1 MSVID
6 EQGRLFGRVNLIDA
20 AVAVFVLGL
29 IPLAY
34 GTALLFQPARP
45 RIDSVTRVDI
55 SNEERRI
62 VAGGSLLAAKL
73 KIKGTGFNPMLRA
86 SIGGSPALAFVFE
99 NPNSADVLVGPM
111 PPGAHDLVLM
121 DGVQEAARAA
131 GAVVID
137 NPSTRTLHA
146 EGWLTNL
153 TPEMAAGFKAG
164 TSFAPHQIVA
174 IGPARP
180 ARSRIRMGALD
191 ADIPI
196 DGRVERPAVLA
207 LQCDPQGADF
217 RTGQEPCTIAGQ
229 AIAGMPLVT
238 VVLPG
243 NIGFSIAELFPPTAP
258 TRGRVVIRV
267 EEGTDAGPA
276 RTGDRDSLLD
286 ARAAVIA
293 AASGRQLTLEL
304 GLDESR
310 EGWRYRGR
318 LVTPGAPFVFSTGR
332 YEIRGEVQAV
342 NLVAPAGA
350 KP

>member
-6 EQGRLFGRVNLIDA
+6 QHGRLFGRVNIIDA
-20 AVAVFVLGL
+20 LVALFVVGL

-55 SNEERRI
+55 TNEERRI
-62 VAGGSLLAAKL
+62 IAGGSLLAAKL

-121 DGVQEAARAA
+121 DGVQEAARAT

-137 NPSTRTLHA
+137 NPSTRKLHA

-153 TPEMAAGFKAG
+153 TPAMAGEFRVG
-164 TSFAPHQIVA
+164 TTFAPHSVVML
-174 IGPARP
+174 GPVRL
-180 ARSRIRMGALD
+180 ARSRIRMGDLN

-196 DGRVERPAVLA
+196 DGRVERATVLE
-207 LQCDPQGADF
+207 LHCDPQGADF
-217 RTGQEPCTIAGQ
+217 RTGQEPCTVAGQ
-229 AIAGMPLVT
+229 AIAGVPLVT

-243 NIGFSIAELFPPTAP
+243 NIGFSIAELFPPTPAS
-258 TRGRVVIRV
+258 RGRVVIRLASGV
-267 EEGTDAGPA
+267 DGTMIKA
-276 RTGDRDSLLD
+276 GDRDTLLD
-286 ARAAVIA
+286 PRAAVVTA
-293 AASGRQLTLEL
+293 GGGRDVTVEL

-318 LVTPGAPFVFSTGR
+318 LVTPGAPIVFSTGR
-332 YEIRGEVQAV
+332 FEFRGEVLSV
-342 NLVAPAGA
+342 TLTVPPGA

>member
-6 EQGRLFGRVNLIDA
+6 QHGRLFGRVNIIDA
-20 AVAVFVLGL
+20 LVVLFVLGL

-55 SNEERRI
+55 TNEERRI
-62 VAGGSLLAAKL
+62 IAGGSLLAAKL

-86 SIGGSPALAFVFE
+86 SVGGAPALAFVFE
-99 NPNSADVLVGPM
+99 NPNSADVLVGPT

-121 DGVQEAARAA
+121 DGVQEAARSV

-137 NPSTRTLHA
+137 NPSTRTLRA

-153 TPEMAAGFKAG
+153 TPATAGEYRIG
-164 TSFAPHQIVA
+164 TAFATHSVVVL
-174 IGPARP
+174 GPVRP
-180 ARSRIRMGALD
+180 ARSRIRMGDLN

-196 DGRVERPAVLA
+196 DGRVERAAVLE
-207 LQCDPQGADF
+207 LHCDPQGADF
-217 RTGQEPCTIAGQ
+217 RTGQEPCTIGGQPVAGV
-229 AIAGMPLVT
+229 PPVT

-243 NIGFSIAELFPPTAP
+243 NIGFSIAELFPPAAP
-258 TRGRVVIRV
+258 RRARILIRLGSGF
-267 EEGTDAGPA
+267 EGGLATV
-276 RTGDRDSLLD
+276 GDRDALLD
-286 ARAAVIA
+286 SRAGVVAAVRGQEITIDA
-293 AASGRQLTLEL
+293 

-318 LVTPGAPFVFSTGR
+318 PVTPGAPFTLATDR
-332 YEIRGEVQAV
+332 YEIRGEVQSV
-342 NLVAPAGA
+342 TLLPATGV

>member
-20 AVAVFVLGL
+20 AVALFVLGL

-55 SNEERRI
+55 ANEERRI

-153 TPEMAAGFKAG
+153 TPAMGAGFKAG

-180 ARSRIRMGALD
+180 ARSRIRMGALE

-207 LQCDPQGADF
+207 LHCDPQGADF

-229 AIAGMPLVT
+229 AIAGVPLVT

-258 TRGRVVIRV
+258 SRGRVVIRI
-267 EEGTDAGPA
+267 EGGTDVGPI
-276 RTGDRDSLLD
+276 TNGDRDSLLD
-286 ARAAVIA
+286 ARAAVVTA
-293 AASGRQLTLEL
+293 AGGRQLTLEL

-342 NLVAPAGA
+342 NLAAPAGA

>member
-1 MSVID
+1 MSLID

-20 AVAVFVLGL
+20 AVALFLLGL

-73 KIKGTGFNPMLRA
+73 KVKGTGFNPMLRA

-153 TPEMAAGFKAG
+153 TPEMAADFKIG
-164 TSFAPHQIVA
+164 TTFATHEVKA

-196 DGRVERPAVLA
+196 EGRVERAAVLA
-207 LQCDPQGADF
+207 LHCDPQGADF
-217 RTGQEPCTIAGQ
+217 RTGQEPCTIGGQPVAGT
-229 AIAGMPLVT
+229 PPVT

-243 NIGFSIAELFPPTAP
+243 NIGFSIAELFPPNPPA
-258 TRGRVVIRV
+258 RGRVVIRLDGGV
-267 EEGTDAGPA
+267 DGVVK
-276 RTGDRDSLLD
+276 TGDRDALLD
-286 ARAAVIA
+286 ARAAVIVTVG
-293 AASGRQLTLEL
+293 GRDVTVEL

-318 LVTPGAPFVFSTGR
+318 LVTPGAPFTFSAGR
-332 YEIRGEVQAV
+332 YELRGEVQSV
-342 NLVAPAGA
+342 TTTAPSGA
-350 KP
+350 RP

>member
-20 AVAVFVLGL
+20 AVGLFVLGL
-29 IPLAY
+29 LPMAY
-34 GTALLFQPARP
+34 GTARLFQPARP

-121 DGVQEAARAA
+121 DGVQEAARAN

-153 TPEMAAGFKAG
+153 TTEMADGFKVG
-164 TSFAPHQIVA
+164 TTFATHEVVA
-174 IGPARP
+174 IGPPQP
-180 ARSRIRMGALD
+180 ARSRIRMGAME
-191 ADIPI
+191 ADVPI
-196 DGRVERPAVLA
+196 AGRVERATVLA
-207 LQCDPQGADF
+207 LHCDPQGADF
-217 RTGQEPCTIAGQ
+217 RTGQEPCTVGGQPVAGT
-229 AIAGMPLVT
+229 PPVT

-243 NIGFSIAELFPPTAP
+243 NIGFSIAELFPPTP
-258 TRGRVVIRV
+258 PSRGRVVVRLDGAVDASVIRV
-267 EEGTDAGPA
+267 
-276 RTGDRDSLLD
+276 GDRDRLLD
-286 ARAAVIA
+286 SRAAVVSSA
-293 AASGRQLTLEL
+293 GGRSFSVDL

-318 LVTPGAPFVFSTGR
+318 LVTPGAPFTFNAGR
-332 YEIRGEVQAV
+332 YEVRGEVQSV
-342 NLVAPAGA
+342 SVDAPGGV

>member
-6 EQGRLFGRVNLIDA
+6 QQGRLFGRVNLIDA
-20 AVAVFVLGL
+20 VVVLFVLGL
-29 IPLAY
+29 IPMAY

-121 DGVQEAARAA
+121 DGVQEAARAN

-153 TPEMAAGFKAG
+153 TPEMAAGFKLG
-164 TSFAPHQIVA
+164 TSFATHEVMA
-174 IGPARP
+174 IGPSRP
-180 ARSRIRMGALD
+180 ARSRIQMGGMD
-191 ADIPI
+191 TDVPI
-196 DGRVERPAVLA
+196 EGRVERAVVLA
-207 LQCDPQGADF
+207 LHCDPQGADF
-217 RTGQEPCTIAGQ
+217 RTGQEPCRIGGQ
-229 AIAGMPLVT
+229 LVSGAPPVT

-243 NIGFSIAELFPPTAP
+243 NIGLSIAEIFPPTP
-258 TRGRVVIRV
+258 PSRGRVVVRLDGSID
-267 EEGTDAGPA
+267 GSMIT
-276 RTGDRDSLLD
+276 TGDRDALLD
-286 ARAAVIA
+286 ARAAVVVA
-293 AASGRQLTLEL
+293 AGGRTFSVDL

-318 LVTPGAPFVFSTGR
+318 LVTPGAPFTFNAGR
-332 YEIRGEVQAV
+332 YEVRGEVQSVTAG
-342 NLVAPAGA
+342 APAGV

>member
-20 AVAVFVLGL
+20 AVALFVLGL

-34 GTALLFQPARP
+34 GTVLLFQPARP
-45 RIDSVTRVDI
+45 RIDSVARVDI

-164 TSFAPHQIVA
+164 TTFAPHQIVA

-180 ARSRIRMGALD
+180 ARSRIRMGALE

-207 LQCDPQGADF
+207 LHCDPQGADF

-229 AIAGMPLVT
+229 AIAGVPLVT

-243 NIGFSIAELFPPTAP
+243 NIGFSIAELFPPTAAS
-258 TRGRVVIRV
+258 RGRVVIRV
-267 EEGTDAGPA
+267 EGGADVGPIA
-276 RTGDRDSLLD
+276 NGDRDSLLD
-286 ARAAVIA
+286 ARAAVVTA
-293 AASGRQLTLEL
+293 AGGRQLTLAL

-342 NLVAPAGA
+342 NLDAPAGA

>member
-6 EQGRLFGRVNLIDA
+6 QQGRLFGRVNLIDA
-20 AVAVFVLGL
+20 VVVLFVLGL
-29 IPLAY
+29 IPMAY

-86 SIGGSPALAFVFE
+86 RIGGSPALAFVFE

-121 DGVQEAARAA
+121 DGVQEAARAN

-153 TPEMAAGFKAG
+153 TPEMAAGFKVG
-164 TSFAPHQIVA
+164 TAFASHEILA

-180 ARSRIRMGALD
+180 ARSRIRMGVMD
-191 ADIPI
+191 ADVPI
-196 DGRVERPAVLA
+196 DGRVERATVLA
-207 LQCDPQGADF
+207 LHCDPQGADF
-217 RTGQEPCTIAGQ
+217 RTGQEPCTIGGQPVAGT
-229 AIAGMPLVT
+229 PPVT

-258 TRGRVVIRV
+258 NRGRVVVRLA
-267 EEGTDAGPA
+267 AGVDGSVIKN
-276 RTGDRDSLLD
+276 GDRDALLD
-286 ARAAVIA
+286 SRAAVVVTA
-293 AASGRQLTLEL
+293 GGRDVSVDL

-318 LVTPGAPFVFSTGR
+318 LVTPGAPFTFNTGR
-332 YEIRGEVQAV
+332 YELRGEVQSV
-342 NLVAPAGA
+342 TAGA
-350 KP
+350 PPGVKP

>member
-20 AVAVFVLGL
+20 AVALFVVGL

-62 VAGGSLLAAKL
+62 VSGGSLLAAKL
-73 KIKGTGFNPMLRA
+73 KVKGTGFNPMLRA

-99 NPNSADVLVGPM
+99 NPNSADVLVGPL
-111 PPGAHDLVLM
+111 PAGAHDLVLM

-131 GAVVID
+131 GVVVID

-153 TPEMAAGFKAG
+153 TPEMAADLRVG
-164 TSFAPHQIVA
+164 TTFATHEIKA

-180 ARSRIRMGALD
+180 ARSRIRMGAVD

-196 DGRVERPAVLA
+196 EGRVERAAVLA
-207 LQCDPQGADF
+207 LHCDPQGADF
-217 RTGQEPCTIAGQ
+217 RTGQEPCTIGGQPVAGLPP
-229 AIAGMPLVT
+229 MT

-243 NIGFSIAELFPPTAP
+243 NTGFSIAELFPPTAP
-258 TRGRVVIRV
+258 SRGRAVIRF
-267 EEGTDAGPA
+267 AGAIDGGMIKP
-276 RTGDRDSLLD
+276 GDRDLLLD
-286 ARAAVIA
+286 MRAAVVTSA
-293 AASGRQLTLEL
+293 GGREVTVDL
-304 GLDESR
+304 GMDESR

-318 LVTPGAPFVFSTGR
+318 LVTPGAPFTFSTGR
-332 YEIRGEVQAV
+332 YEIRGEVQSV
-342 NLVAPAGA
+342 TVDVPTGA